1 MAERVSKLFPG
12 LMAAG
17 SVLSGL
23 ATAAAASLFVV
34 EGGHRAV
41 LWDRFRGVL
50 PVVKAEGMHFK
61 IPFIQKPT
69 MYEVRTRWKYIDSDT
84 GTKDLQT
91 VNLKLRLLYK
101 PEAEQLPTIHK
112 NLGLDYDD
120 KVLPSIGNEVLKA
133 VVAQYDASELI
144 TQREL
149 VSSKVRES
157 LTTRAAEFHITLDDV
172 SITHVSFGSDFTAA
186 IEAKQVAQ
194 QEAERARYVVSKTE
208 QEKKAAIIKASGEAE
223 AARLVQEAMT
233 AGSGFIELRKIEAMK
248 EIAETL
254 ARSRNVT
261 YIPQTG
267 NVLLNMPMGP
277 PPPRQQQQS

>member
-1 MAERVSKLFPG
+1 MADRLSKLVPRLMG
-12 LMAAG
+12 LGTAL
-17 SVLSGL
+17 SVA
-23 ATAAAASLFVV
+23 ATAAASSLFVV

-50 PVVKAEGMHFK
+50 PDVKGEGMHFK

-69 MYEVRTRWKYIDSDT
+69 YYEIRTRWKYIDSDT

-101 PEAEQLPTIHK
+101 PESAKLPTIHK

-120 KVLPSIGNEVLKA
+120 RVLPSIGNEVLKA

-144 TQREL
+144 TQREF
-149 VSSKVRES
+149 VSFKVRES
-157 LTTRAAEFHITLDDV
+157 LTKRAAEFNITLDDV
-172 SITHVSFGSDFTAA
+172 SITHVSFGGDFTAA

-194 QEAERARYVVSKTE
+194 QDAERSKYVVIKTE
-208 QEKKAAIIKASGEAE
+208 QEKKATIIKASGEAE
-223 AARLVQEAMT
+223 AARLVQEAVS
-233 AGSGFIELRKIEAMK
+233 AGHGFIELRKIEAMK

-261 YIPQTG
+261 YLPQSG
-267 NVLLNMPMGP
+267 GILLNMPMAA
-277 PPPRQQQQS
+277 PPPRPQ